1 MAGSKMSEATR
12 ERETF
17 KYDSVLVAN
26 SVRNDIANLIPS
38 SSLRPCSDPAMTA
51 LAQVAILRL
60 GVSRAMIS
68 LFDCQH
74 QHIIAEATPSL
85 RISAHANPPDSGPD
99 SLWLCG
105 TAIPRTL
112 GICDNVLVAQELGN
126 SQPVYSSSELP
137 VTVVSDLAQND
148 KFRNTWYYRARPE
161 HRFYAGVPIRTRRGI
176 NIGVFCILGNRP
188 REVFDEASIQIM
200 RDISASVLG
209 QLELARSGDGRR
221 PGERMV
227 RGLGSYVEGKA
238 TMSGWQSG
246 STHAFDTDA
255 GTEEGSLNQ
264 RQQNLQNQ
272 QEHAAAVADMEQ
284 NETPDTFVLE
294 SPCENRPASPF
305 RSTDQQPHHSIPAGE
320 EMRQRQLHQIFS
332 KAANILRESIE
343 VEGVLFLDAGI
354 GSFAGR
360 VRSGSVR
367 GDSKK
372 HDRSSSSSSSS
383 SSPSRGNISLPSPR
397 NSGQSRSSGS
407 MCPVL
412 GFSTSISSSID
423 GEAPAGRSR
432 SVPERQLQKLLR
444 RYPRGKIFN
453 FDHQGVMASS
463 DPTSEE
469 SAMAAF
475 QAQKARSMQES
486 QTGESQKTRRG
497 KDPYSRRNEGMA
509 IRDLFPGARSVAFI
523 PLWDSHRERWFS
535 GCFVYTM
542 TPTRIFTVQGELS
555 YLTAFSTVVMADVAL
570 LESSIVSM
578 ATTSLLSSL
587 SHELRSPLHGIVL
600 CAELLRDTTLDVFQG
615 DVLRS
620 LEVCGRTLLDTINH
634 LLDWTRINNF
644 VKPPTEQS
652 PNSTIASRRGLQ
664 SDQRSKPTDGIMHIT
679 SNLDVDMLVEEV
691 VECLHAGHTYQ
702 QQSLSLLQ
710 DHTPNDELNCDPFTR
725 LDGMDVAES
734 IKAGS
739 KTANN
744 GTGANGVL
752 VLLDIDPTV
761 DWAFHVESGALRRI
775 IMNLCGNALKYTTRG
790 YVKVAAYQDPPSQG
804 RQRDRVVHIDIIDT
818 GAGIGQDYLN
828 HRLFSP
834 FAQENIH
841 SSGAGLGLSL
851 VRKFVRALG
860 GSIHVQSKVS
870 TGTRIAVKL
879 PLQTTSLESTET
891 MPDREEF
898 NSQVIELSGL
908 RVCINGFPLPRGG
921 IESQRWSSR
930 EFDEY
935 ALLEKVCRDWLR
947 MQVVDSLN
955 NTEFLPDLILCDES
969 HLESV
974 ANQPRDE
981 LSFPVVVVCR
991 SAAVARSL
999 DRSHRLHSKL
1009 NWGLFSFIS
1018 RPVGPRKL
1026 AKAFVLCFRRWTKLQ
1041 TTAADRASVS
1051 TTLDEPPTV
1060 PASEEHP
1067 MRDVSSN
1074 QGYLDIAPKLFP
1086 KKRRTQTQSDDEG
1099 GQTPLPSAPALQ
1111 PPPPIQEPRFLLVED
1126 NSINMKIL
1134 QTYMKKLG
1142 VAYDSAS
1149 DGLRALESYKA
1160 QEGCYKCIL
1169 MDISMPVMDGFEATR
1184 KIRMFEKA
1192 SGLPRSHI
1200 VAISGL
1206 ASKDAQED
1214 AFANGLDL
1222 FLSKPVQL
1230 KELSRILKSRGLI

>member
-1 MAGSKMSEATR
+1 MTGSQVSESTR

-26 SVRNDIANLIPS
+26 SVRNDVANLIPP

-51 LAQVAILRL
+51 LAQVALLRL
-60 GVSRAMIS
+60 GASRAMIS
-68 LFDCQH
+68 LYDCQH
-74 QHIIAEATPSL
+74 QHIIAEATPTL
-85 RISAHANPPDSGPD
+85 RISAHASPPNSGSN

-105 TAIPRTL
+105 TAIPRSY
-112 GICDNVLVAQELGN
+112 GICDHVLVSQESIEPAHPSLA
-126 SQPVYSSSELP
+126 SELP
-137 VTVVSDLAQND
+137 VTVISDLAED
-148 KFRNTWYYRARPE
+148 EEFRNTWYYQTRPE

-176 NIGVFCILGNRP
+176 NIGTFCILDNEP
-188 REVFDEASIQIM
+188 RETLDEASIQVM
-200 RDISASVLG
+200 RDFSASILG
-209 QLELARSGDGRR
+209 QLELTRSGDGRR

-227 RGLGSYVEGKA
+227 RGLGSYVEGKT
-238 TMSGWQSG
+238 TMSGWQAS
-246 STHAFDTDA
+246 STHAFNTDPS
-255 GTEEGSLNQ
+255 TEEGSLNQ
-264 RQQNLQNQ
+264 TQQNIQNQ
-272 QEHAAAVADMEQ
+272 KDNATGVSGTEQ
-284 NETPDTFVLE
+284 ITTPDTFVLE
-294 SPCENRPASPF
+294 SPSKNRSFNPF
-305 RSTDQQPHHSIPAGE
+305 HPTDKPPHSVPTGE
-320 EMRQRQLHQIFS
+320 ESRQHQLNQIFS

-367 GDSKK
+367 RDSQS
-372 HDRSSSSSSSS
+372 HVRSSSSSSSS
-383 SSPSRGNISLPSPR
+383 SSPSRGNNSVSSP
-397 NSGQSRSSGS
+397 RSSGDTRS
-407 MCPVL
+407 SGAMCPVL
-412 GFSTSISSSID
+412 GFSTSMSSSIN

-432 SVPERQLQKLLR
+432 TIPERQLQKLLR
-444 RYPRGKIFN
+444 RYPKGKIFN
-453 FDHQGVMASS
+453 FDGHGVLASS
-463 DPTSEE
+463 DAASED
-469 SAMAAF
+469 STMAAF
-475 QAQKARSMQES
+475 QAQKARSTQSS
-486 QTGESQKTRRG
+486 QTGENQKSRKG
-497 KDPYSRRNEGMA
+497 NDPFSRKNEGMA
-509 IRDLFPGARSVAFI
+509 IRALFPGARSVAFV

-542 TPTRIFTVQGELS
+542 TPTRTFTVQGELS
-555 YLTAFSTVVMADVAL
+555 YLTAFSTVIMADVAMM
-570 LESSIVSM
+570 ESSIVSM

-600 CAELLRDTTLDVFQG
+600 CAELLRDTALDVFQG

-644 VKPPTEQS
+644 VKAPNGQS
-652 PNSTIASRRGLQ
+652 PNSNIATRRGLQ
-664 SDQRSKPTDGIMHIT
+664 LNQKSKPTDGMMHIT
-679 SNLDVDMLVEEV
+679 SNLDLDMLVEEV
-691 VECLHAGHTYQ
+691 VECIHAGHTYQ

-710 DHTPNDELNCDPFTR
+710 NKSSEEINSDPLTR
-725 LDGMDVAES
+725 FDGMDVSDS
-734 IKAGS
+734 IKAGN
-739 KTANN
+739 KID
-744 GTGANGVL
+744 NGVGSDAVL
-752 VLLDIDPTV
+752 VILDIDPTV
-761 DWAFHVESGALRRI
+761 EWAFHVESGALRRI

-790 YVKVAAYQDPPSQG
+790 YVKVSAYQDPPGQS
-804 RQRDRVVHIDIIDT
+804 RLRDRVVHIDIIDT

-828 HRLFSP
+828 HRLFTP

-860 GSIHVQSKVS
+860 GSIHVQSKVG

-879 PLQTTSLESTET
+879 PLQAVSVDATET
-891 MPDREEF
+891 LSDREEF
-898 NSQVIELSGL
+898 NSQVVELSAL
-908 RVCINGFPLPRGG
+908 RVCINGFSPSRAGG
-921 IESQRWSSR
+921 FDSQRWNSK

-935 ALLEKVCRDWLR
+935 TLLEKVCRDWLR
-947 MQVVDSLN
+947 MQVVDNLN
-955 NTEFLPDLILCDES
+955 NSEYLPDLILCDES
-969 HLESV
+969 HLEAI

-981 LSFPVVVVCR
+981 LSSPVVVVCR
-991 SAAVARSL
+991 NAAVARSL
-999 DRSHRLHSKL
+999 DRSHRSHRKL

-1041 TTAADRASVS
+1041 ATAADRASIS
-1051 TTLDEPPTV
+1051 TRLDEPPTIPTAEAEPV
-1060 PASEEHP
+1060 RHGPGDKE
-1067 MRDVSSN
+1067 R
-1074 QGYLDIAPKLFP
+1074 GYFDIAPMLSP
-1086 KKRRTQTQSDDEG
+1086 KKRRAQWDDDGTQSS
-1099 GQTPLPSAPALQ
+1099 LPSAPALH
-1111 PPPPIQEPRFLLVED
+1111 PPRPRHEPRFLLVED

-1142 VAYDSAS
+1142 VEYDSAS
-1149 DGLRALESYKA
+1149 DGLRAVECYKA

-1184 KIRMFEKA
+1184 QIRSFEKA
-1192 SGLPRSHI
+1192 SDLPRRHI

-1214 AFANGLDL
+1214 AFAHGLDL

>member
-1 MAGSKMSEATR
+1 MTGNKVSESTR

-26 SVRNDIANLIPS
+26 SIRNDVANLIPS
-38 SSLRPCSDPAMTA
+38 SQLRPCSDPAMTA
-51 LAQVAILRL
+51 LAQVALLRL
-60 GVSRAMIS
+60 GGSRAMIS

-74 QHIIAEATPSL
+74 QHIIAEATPAL
-85 RISAHANPPDSGPD
+85 RISAHANPPSSGSN

-105 TAIPRTL
+105 TAIPRNY
-112 GICDNVLVAQELGN
+112 GICDHVLVSPESGGPQQASLA
-126 SQPVYSSSELP
+126 SELP
-137 VTVVSDLAQND
+137 VTVVSNLADNPEY
-148 KFRNTWYYRARPE
+148 RNTWYYKARPE

-176 NIGVFCILGNRP
+176 NIGVFCILDIEP
-188 REVFDEASIQIM
+188 RETVNEASLQVM
-200 RDISASVLG
+200 RDVSASILG
-209 QLELARSGDGRR
+209 QMELTRSGDDRR

-227 RGLGSYVEGKA
+227 RGLGSYVEGKT
-238 TMSGWQSG
+238 TMSGWQDS
-246 STHAFDTDA
+246 STHALNTDA
-255 GTEEGSLNQ
+255 STEEGSLNQ
-264 RQQNLQNQ
+264 AQQKIQNQ
-272 QEHAAAVADMEQ
+272 RDNATAAADTDSIS
-284 NETPDTFVLE
+284 TPDIFVLE
-294 SPCENRPASPF
+294 SPSQYRPTSPF
-305 RSTDQQPHHSIPAGE
+305 HPTDKPPHSVPTGE
-320 EMRQRQLHQIFS
+320 ESRSQQLGQIFS

-343 VEGVLFLDAGI
+343 VEGVLFLDAGV

-360 VRSGSVR
+360 IRSGSLR
-367 GDSKK
+367 RNTRTHG
-372 HDRSSSSSSSS
+372 RSSSSSSSS
-383 SSPSRGNISLPSPR
+383 SSPGRGSISVSSPR
-397 NSGQSRSSGS
+397 NSADSRSSGA

-412 GFSTSISSSID
+412 GFSTSVSSSIN
-423 GEAPAGRSR
+423 GEAPSGRSR
-432 SVPERQLQKLLR
+432 TIPERQLQKLLR
-444 RYPRGKIFN
+444 RYPKGKIFN
-453 FDHQGVMASS
+453 FDGDGVMGSS
-463 DPTSEE
+463 DPTSED

-475 QAQKARSMQES
+475 QAQKARSVQEG
-486 QTGESQKTRRG
+486 QRG
-497 KDPYSRRNEGMA
+497 DKQRSRKVNDPYSRKNEGMA
-509 IRDLFPGARSVAFI
+509 IRDVFPGARSVAFV

-555 YLTAFSTVVMADVAL
+555 YLAAFSAVIMADVAMM
-570 LESSIVSM
+570 ESSIVSF

-600 CAELLRDTTLDVFQG
+600 CAELLRDTALDVFQG

-644 VKPPTEQS
+644 VKAPSGQS
-652 PNSTIASRRGLQ
+652 LNSGIGFVRSAQ
-664 SDQRSKPTDGIMHIT
+664 SNQRSRPTDGMMHIT

-691 VECLHAGHTYQ
+691 VECIHAGHTYQ
-702 QQSLSLLQ
+702 QQSLSLVH
-710 DHTPNDELNCDPFTR
+710 DDRPNEDLNRDPLTR
-725 LDGMDVAES
+725 LDGMEVADS
-734 IKAGS
+734 IKSGERISNA
-739 KTANN
+739 
-744 GTGANGVL
+744 TGPDVVL
-752 VLLDIDPTV
+752 VMLDIDPAV

-790 YVKVAAYQDPPSQG
+790 YVKVSAYQDCPG
-804 RQRDRVVHIDIIDT
+804 KTRLRDRVVHIEITDT

-828 HRLFSP
+828 HRLFAP

-860 GSIHVQSKVS
+860 GSIHVQSKVG

-879 PLQTTSLESTET
+879 PLEAVSVDSTET
-891 MPDREEF
+891 MSDREEF
-898 NSQVIELSGL
+898 QSQAIELSGL
-908 RVCINGFPLPRGG
+908 RVCINGFTPFGG
-921 IESQRWSSR
+921 GSSESQRWNSR
-930 EFDEY
+930 EFDER
-935 ALLEKVCRDWLR
+935 ALLEKVCQNWLR
-947 MQVVDSLN
+947 MQVVDSLHN
-955 NTEFLPDLILCDES
+955 AEYLPDLILCDES
-969 HLESV
+969 HLETI
-974 ANQPRDE
+974 ANQPRGE
-981 LSFPVVVVCR
+981 LSSPVVVVCR

-999 DRSHRLHSKL
+999 DRSHRAQRKL

-1026 AKAFVLCFRRWTKLQ
+1026 AKAFVLCFRRWMRSQ
-1041 TTAADRASVS
+1041 ATAADRASVS
-1051 TTLDEPPTV
+1051 TRLDEPPTV
-1060 PASEEHP
+1060 STAETDLVQRGSDDKE
-1067 MRDVSSN
+1067 R
-1074 QGYLDIAPKLFP
+1074 GYFDIAPTMSP
-1086 KKRRTQTQSDDEG
+1086 KKRRAHWDDDHAE
-1099 GQTPLPSAPALQ
+1099 TPLPSVPALQ
-1111 PPPPIQEPRFLLVED
+1111 LHPTPQGQRFLLVED
-1126 NSINMKIL
+1126 NAINMKIL

-1149 DGLRALESYKA
+1149 DGLRALECYKA

-1184 KIRMFEKA
+1184 QIRGFEKA
-1192 SGLPRSHI
+1192 SDLPRRHI